1 MEIVKISKHPNESA
15 IEMLKKCIAEVESG
29 EIITVGISWVTKDS
43 SISGDVSAGE
53 HNLLMWAALEHS
65 ARSFYEDIIIG
76 ENND

>member
-1 MEIVKISKHPNESA
+1 VEIVKISKRPNESA
-15 IEMLKKCIAEVESG
+15 IEMLQECIDAVKSG

-65 ARSFYEDIIIG
+65 ARSFYEDIIIS